1 MAVKA
6 GLFVYPTLFEHTIQ
20 PIQDVV
26 SRDVEEIVKTS
37 YKLKHPPQQP
47 LDDPYS
53 IERSQTWVE
62 GSDEEQQNC
71 SGDFRVEAKT
81 ATYSNR
87 KKDVLSTIDLRPTL
101 AGTTEDNMQCSSHS
115 PTLKTLHRQFSH
127 GSNPFQKDFDRPL
140 LRLKYGDRV
149 QVVSMDSRGWVKL
162 ARGYG
167 YIRLEN
173 EKQLVKGWFL
183 CYSLYIFKFPLS
195 STIFKFCNTCV
206 VCM

>member
-6 GLFVYPTLFEHTIQ
+6 GLFVYPTLFEHTLQ
-20 PIQDVV
+20 PIHDVV

-37 YKLKHPPQQP
+37 YKLKHQHQQP
-47 LDDPYS
+47 SSDDPYS
-53 IERSQTWVE
+53 IERSQTWVD
-62 GSDEEQQNC
+62 GPDEEQRNGH
-71 SGDFRVEAKT
+71 GDLKVETKT
-81 ATYSNR
+81 TTPPPTHSNWTN
-87 KKDVLSTIDLRPTL
+87 DVLSTIDLRPAL
-101 AGTTEDNMQCSSHS
+101 KGTMEDNIPCSSRS
-115 PTLKTLHRQFSH
+115 TTLKTIHRQFSH

-173 EKQLVKGWFL
+173 EKQLVKGW
-183 CYSLYIFKFPLS
+183 
-195 STIFKFCNTCV
+195 
-206 VCM
+206 